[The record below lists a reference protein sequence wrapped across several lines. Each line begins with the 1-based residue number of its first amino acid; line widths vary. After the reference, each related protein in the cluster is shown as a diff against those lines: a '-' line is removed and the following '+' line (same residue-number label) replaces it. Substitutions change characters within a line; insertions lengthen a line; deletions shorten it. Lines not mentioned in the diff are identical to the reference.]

1 MTILSHPAFVNPA
14 KNNWGDMEFE
24 MAKKNQH
31 VVHRPDG
38 WAVRGEG
45 NTKDTVKTET
55 KREAIEAAKEIA
67 KNNGAE
73 VVIHGKD
80 GKIQDKDSY
89 GRDPNPPKDRK
100 P

>member
-1 MTILSHPAFVNPA
+1 
-14 KNNWGDMEFE
+14 

-31 VVHRPDG
+31 VVHRPGG

-55 KREAIEAAKEIA
+55 KREAIEAAREIA